1 MILSISRKKL
11 FFFSAKKASTAINRP
26 TEMEKVEKKYLP
38 NIPPSLN
45 RPKLIPV
52 FLTKTSLK
60 KEKTEIEAK
69 PLSNI
74 ILDIKIL
81 VHWSIII
88 ANNINKIV

>member
-1 MILSISRKKL
+1 
-11 FFFSAKKASTAINRP
+11 
-26 TEMEKVEKKYLP
+26 MEKVEKKYLP

-88 ANNINKIV
+88 ANNINKVVRTR